1 MKKLIPSILIALSTS
16 ISISHAA
23 PNNHIEEIK
32 SKLNNISPTQFS
44 DVRVEPSIV
53 NDYYQVISKNGAK
66 VYTNK
71 DVTTFISGDLIV
83 VDGLELKNATA
94 QENRTRN
101 KKIVDDLVSKYN
113 NTLVYYPNLGKEKVT
128 SIYVFTDFTCPYCR
142 KLHQNLQQFL
152 ENGIEVHYIPFPRNT
167 MADIMAVRGLQKIIC
182 SPDKKTA
189 FDLAF
194 ANPKKYALDSQ
205 KSPVS
210 CPEAVDLLNLHNYA
224 DLLGIQGT
232 PTAFTEKGT
241 KITGF
246 NSAQSFAIEIRK
258 AIDDEKKWIKG
269 NNVNENK

>member
-1 MKKLIPSILIALSTS
+1 MKKLIPALLMALTAYTS
-16 ISISHAA
+16 ASQLPQA
-23 PNNHIEEIK
+23 NEIEQIK
-32 SKLNNISPTQFS
+32 SKLINISPTQFS
-44 DVRVEPSIV
+44 DIRVEPSIV
-53 NDYYQVISKNGAK
+53 DGYYQAISKNGAK

-71 DVTTFISGDLIV
+71 DVTTFISGDLII
-83 VDGLELKNATA
+83 VDGVELKNATA
-94 QENRTRN
+94 QENRLRN

-113 NTLVYYPNLGKEKVT
+113 NTLVYYPTLAKEKVT
-128 SIYVFTDFTCPYCR
+128 SIYVFTDFTCPYCK

-167 MADIMAVRGLQKIIC
+167 MADVMAVKGLQKIIC
-182 SPDKKTA
+182 SPDKKAA

-194 ANPKKYALDSQ
+194 ADPKRYALESQ
-205 KSPVS
+205 RQPLS
-210 CPEAVDLLNLHNYA
+210 CPEAIDILNIHNYA

-232 PTAFTEKGT
+232 PTAFTENGS

-269 NNVNENK
+269 NKSNENK